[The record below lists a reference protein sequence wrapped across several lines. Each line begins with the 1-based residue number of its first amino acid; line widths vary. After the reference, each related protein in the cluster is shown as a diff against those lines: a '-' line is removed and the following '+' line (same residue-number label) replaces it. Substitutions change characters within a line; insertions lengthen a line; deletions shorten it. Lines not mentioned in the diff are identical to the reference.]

1 MSGKGVVNTVHDGQ
15 RVQLCVRHLQRLLQG
30 PRRGVPQD
38 GGRTDEGHASVL
50 VEDAAGP
57 SNADSSQSRRSQ
69 VRIYNALLYD
79 GWMYDQ
85 SSEFKTSL

>member
-1 MSGKGVVNTVHDGQ
+1 MTHSIDTKICARYVRLTRDSLSGEGVVNTVHDGQ

-57 SNADSSQSRRSQ
+57 SHADSS
-69 VRIYNALLYD
+69 
-79 GWMYDQ
+79 
-85 SSEFKTSL
+85 